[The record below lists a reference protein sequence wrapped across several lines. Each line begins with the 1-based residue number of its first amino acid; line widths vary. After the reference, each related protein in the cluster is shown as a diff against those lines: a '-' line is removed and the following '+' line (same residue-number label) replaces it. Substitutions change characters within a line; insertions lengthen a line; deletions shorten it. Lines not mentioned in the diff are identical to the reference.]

1 MRNPYRYLTK
11 PGILLAAAAMGLFL
25 VWFLFLGPAFLG
37 GPATYVR
44 VTGDSM
50 EPSLHA
56 GDLVVAR
63 GQSSYGEGDV
73 VAFRP
78 PRHTGGRSAAVI
90 HRIVGGSAEEGFIM
104 QGDNNEGKDPWRIS
118 EGDIL
123 GEMWFSAPAGGR
135 FLGILQSPLVLAG
148 LASGVAVFLVLIGG
162 EEKKRPREVSL
173 AKRSARARSLRPPP
187 GLTLWLLLILTATLV
202 GSLAFTA
209 RH

>member
-1 MRNPYRYLTK
+1 MRVAGRLIR
-11 PGILLAAAAMGLFL
+11 PGNLVLLAAVVSLAA
-25 VWFLFLGPAFLG
+25 WFVLLGPAFLG

-50 EPSLHA
+50 EPTLHA

-63 GQSSYGEGDV
+63 GESSYGEGDV

-78 PRHTGGRSAAVI
+78 PRHTGGRSAVVI
-90 HRIVGGSAEEGFIM
+90 HRIVGGSPQEGFIM
-104 QGDNNEGKDPWRIS
+104 RGDNNEGKDPWRIS

-123 GEMWFSAPAGGR
+123 GEMWFSIPGGGR
-135 FLGILQSPLVLAG
+135 LLAILQSPLLLAA

-162 EEKKRPREVSL
+162 EEKKRPREVLPANGSGGAGRL
-173 AKRSARARSLRPPP
+173 RSPP
-187 GLTLWLLLILTATLV
+187 GLALLLLLILTATLV
-202 GSLAFTA
+202 RSLAFTA

>member
-1 MRNPYRYLTK
+1 MRVAGRLIR
-11 PGILLAAAAMGLFL
+11 PGNLVLLAAVFLLAA
-25 VWFLFLGPAFLG
+25 WFVLLRPAFLG

-50 EPSLHA
+50 EPTLRA

-63 GQSSYGEGDV
+63 VQTTYGKGDIV
-73 VAFRP
+73 TFRP
-78 PRHTGGRSAAVI
+78 PRPTGGRSAAVI
-90 HRIVGGSAEEGFIM
+90 HRIVGGSPQEGFIM

-123 GEMWFSAPAGGR
+123 GELWFSAPGGGR
-135 FLGILQSPLVLAG
+135 LLAMVQSPVVLAG

-162 EEKKRPREVSL
+162 EEKKRPREVSP
-173 AKRSARARSLRPPP
+173 AKRSARARTLRLPP
-187 GLTLWLLLILTATLV
+187 GLTLSLLLILTATLV
-202 GSLAFTA
+202 ASLAFTA